1 MRLNKL
7 IKKFANYTKVDILN
21 IDGSRLFPVDD
32 NSRFKTEHKIQDLKK
47 YKVLQIIAFTQE
59 PGTITVYVEECKK
72 WIINK

>member
-32 NSRFKTEHKIQDLKK
+32 NSRFKTEHKIQDLKNIK
-47 YKVLQIIAFTQE
+47 F
-59 PGTITVYVEECKK
+59 CKSLLLRK
-72 WIINK
+72 NQVQLPYMWRSAKNG